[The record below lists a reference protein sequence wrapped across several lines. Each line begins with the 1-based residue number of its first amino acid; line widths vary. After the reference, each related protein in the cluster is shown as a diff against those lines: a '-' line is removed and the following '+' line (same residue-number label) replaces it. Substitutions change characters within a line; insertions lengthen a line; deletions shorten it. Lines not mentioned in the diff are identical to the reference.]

1 MIYKA
6 NPAYRLFSDDEAT
19 VVGKAIARLCKKGK
33 GTPCDI
39 VRTAEPETSEL
50 HPYFTWDDSIA
61 GFNWR
66 KQEARTLVNA
76 IVTVTDDGIEMAAF
90 ESVPCVVFDDESQ
103 EPVSCGRIYKPTAT
117 ILSNDDDYGL
127 LCSEIRQVINAYR
140 RKLRTYEGKKA
151 TDAQLRLLDATAKAF
166 GE

>member
-6 NPAYRLFSDDEAT
+6 NPTYQLLTDEEAPI
-19 VVGKAIARLCKKGK
+19 VGRAIEKLCKNGK

-39 VRTAEPETSEL
+39 VKEAESESSGL
-50 HPYFTWDDSIA
+50 HPYFTWDNTIA

-66 KQEARTLVNA
+66 KQEARSLVNA
-76 IVTVTDDGIEMAAF
+76 IVVVIDDVEMAAF
-90 ESVPCVVFDDESQ
+90 ESVPCVVFDEESQ
-103 EPVSCGRIYKPTAT
+103 GPVSCGRVYKPTAS
-117 ILSNDDDYGL
+117 ILSNDDDYAL

-151 TDAQLRLLDATAKAF
+151 TEAQLRLLDATAKAF
-166 GE
+166 DE